1 MQVEREFLTQ
11 VADGWVTRENL
22 PLGGG
27 QQLETTANTPYAFE
41 WNDFSP
47 KEELAAD

>member
-1 MQVEREFLTQ
+1 
-11 VADGWVTRENL
+11 L

-41 WNDFSP
+41 GATSRFV
-47 KEELAAD
+47 

>member
-1 MQVEREFLTQ
+1 MQVVRKFLTL
-11 VADGWVTRENL
+11 VADGGVTRENL

-41 WNDFSP
+41 
-47 KEELAAD
+47 